1 VSLFFDDISKCPPI
15 KVTFAVH
22 LFLLLDFS
30 LDLISLPHSHL
41 YLRHS
46 LQRPADSTMS
56 SGQEHLMGSVFLEQF
71 LYKKAQ
77 LYEKG

>member
-1 VSLFFDDISKCPPI
+1 VCLFFGDMSKFPPI

-22 LFLLLDFS
+22 LLLLFDFS

-46 LQRPADSTMS
+46 LQRLADFTMS
-56 SGQEHLMGSVFLEQF
+56 LGHEHLMGSMHSS
-71 LYKKAQ
+71 
-77 LYEKG
+77 